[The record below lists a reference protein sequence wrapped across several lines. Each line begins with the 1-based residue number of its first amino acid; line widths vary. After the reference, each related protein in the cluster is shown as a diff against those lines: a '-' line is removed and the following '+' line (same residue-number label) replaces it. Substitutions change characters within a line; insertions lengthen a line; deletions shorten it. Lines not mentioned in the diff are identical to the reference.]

1 MSLEEIVL
9 DLGFEEGIGFR
20 LVGVRAV
27 SYQGH
32 FQQNVHMEGQGDL
45 KA

>member
-1 MSLEEIVL
+1 MLMEEIVL
-9 DLGFEEGIGFR
+9 DLGFEEGIRFR
-20 LVGVRAV
+20 LVGMGAM

-32 FQQNVHMEGQGDL
+32 FQQNVYMEGQGDL